1 MLFCVFLAILGA
13 AVVTGQDGS
22 LTAPSGVSFVGIG
35 YNIVEGNPEGNDKKH
50 GGIDHGLLVS
60 RKIFSLTYKTNE
72 LTGDSR
78 YKVPDQIAFSSRLSC
93 VEDKETNASIVFGSK
108 SYEAKLKADVEA
120 SGIYSYFK

>member
-22 LTAPSGVSFVGIG
+22 PSSVSFVGIG
-35 YNIVEGNPEGNDKKH
+35 YNIVEGNPEGDDKKH

-60 RKIFSLTYKTNE
+60 RKIFSLTYKTNK
-72 LTGDSR
+72 LTDG
-78 YKVPDQIAFSSRLSC
+78 YKVPDQIAFSPRLSC
-93 VEDKETNASIVFGSK
+93 VQDKETKASIVFGSK
-108 SYEAKLKADVEA
+108 SYQSKLRADVEA

>member
-1 MLFCVFLAILGA
+1 MLFCVFLAIFGA

-35 YNIVEGNPEGNDKKH
+35 YNIVEGNPEGDDKKH

-60 RKIFSLTYKTNE
+60 RKIFSLTYKTNK
-72 LTGDSR
+72 LTDG

-93 VEDKETNASIVFGSK
+93 VEDKETKASIVFDSK
-108 SYEAKLKADVEA
+108 SYQSKLKADVEA

>member
-22 LTAPSGVSFVGIG
+22 LTAPSDVSFVGIG
-35 YNIVEGNPEGNDKKH
+35 YNIVEGNPEGDDKKH

-78 YKVPDQIAFSSRLSC
+78 YKVPDQIAFSPRLSC
-93 VEDKETNASIVFGSK
+93 VEDKETKASIVFGSK
-108 SYEAKLKADVEA
+108 SHQSKLKADVEA

>member
-13 AVVTGQDGS
+13 AVVTGHDGP

-35 YNIVEGNPEGNDKKH
+35 YNIGEGNPEGGDKKH

-72 LTGDSR
+72 MTGDSR
-78 YKVPDQIAFSSRLSC
+78 YKVPDQ
-93 VEDKETNASIVFGSK
+93 
-108 SYEAKLKADVEA
+108 
-120 SGIYSYFK
+120 

>member
-22 LTAPSGVSFVGIG
+22 LTAPSGVSFVGIYIG
-35 YNIVEGNPEGNDKKH
+35 YNIVEGNPEGDDKKH

-60 RKIFSLTYKTNE
+60 RKIFSLTFKTNE

-78 YKVPDQIAFSSRLSC
+78 YKVP
-93 VEDKETNASIVFGSK
+93 
-108 SYEAKLKADVEA
+108 
-120 SGIYSYFK
+120 GIK

>member
-35 YNIVEGNPEGNDKKH
+35 YNIVEGNPEGDDKKH

-78 YKVPDQIAFSSRLSC
+78 YKLPDQIAFSSRLSC
-93 VEDKETNASIVFGSK
+93 VEDKETKASIVFGSK
-108 SYEAKLKADVEA
+108 SHQSKLKANVEA

>member
-1 MLFCVFLAILGA
+1 MLFCVFLAIFGA

-35 YNIVEGNPEGNDKKH
+35 YNIVEGNPEGDDKKH

-60 RKIFSLTYKTNE
+60 RKIFSLIYKTNK
-72 LTGDSR
+72 LTDG

-93 VEDKETNASIVFGSK
+93 VEDKETKASIVFDSK
-108 SYEAKLKADVEA
+108 SYQSKLKADVEA

>member
-1 MLFCVFLAILGA
+1 MLVSVFLAILGA

-35 YNIVEGNPEGNDKKH
+35 YNIVEGNPEGDDKKH

-78 YKVPDQIAFSSRLSC
+78 YKVPDQIAFSPRLSC
-93 VEDKETNASIVFGSK
+93 VEDKETKASIVFGSK
-108 SYEAKLKADVEA
+108 SYGSKLKAQVTKA
-120 SGIYSYFK
+120 PN

>member
-35 YNIVEGNPEGNDKKH
+35 YNIVEGNPGGDDKKH

-78 YKVPDQIAFSSRLSC
+78 HKVPDQIAFSPRLSC
-93 VEDKETNASIVFGSK
+93 VEDKETKASIVFGSK
-108 SYEAKLKADVEA
+108 SYQSKLKADVEA

>member
-35 YNIVEGNPEGNDKKH
+35 YNIVEGNPGGDDKKH

-60 RKIFSLTYKTNE
+60 RKIFSLTYKTNK
-72 LTGDSR
+72 LTSDSR
-78 YKVPDQIAFSSRLSC
+78 YKVPDQIAFSSRL
-93 VEDKETNASIVFGSK
+93 ERKRR
-108 SYEAKLKADVEA
+108 
-120 SGIYSYFK
+120 

>member
-35 YNIVEGNPEGNDKKH
+35 YNIVEGNPEGDDKKH

-78 YKVPDQIAFSSRLSC
+78 YKVPDQIAFSPRLSC
-93 VEDKETNASIVFGSK
+93 VEDKETKASIVFGSK
-108 SYEAKLKADVEA
+108 SHQSKLKADVEA

>member
-35 YNIVEGNPEGNDKKH
+35 YNIVEGNPEGDDKKH

-78 YKVPDQIAFSSRLSC
+78 YKLPDQIAFSSRLSC
-93 VEDKETNASIVFGSK
+93 VEDKETKTSIVFGSK
-108 SYEAKLKADVEA
+108 SSKLKADVEA

>member
-22 LTAPSGVSFVGIG
+22 LTAPSGISFVGIG
-35 YNIVEGNPEGNDKKH
+35 YNIVEGNPEGDDKKH

-78 YKVPDQIAFSSRLSC
+78 YKVPDQIAFSPRLSC
-93 VEDKETNASIVFGSK
+93 VEDKETKASIVFGSK
-108 SYEAKLKADVEA
+108 SHQSKLKADVEA

>member
-35 YNIVEGNPEGNDKKH
+35 YNIVEGNPEGDDKKH

-78 YKVPDQIAFSSRLSC
+78 YKLPDQIAFSSRLSC
-93 VEDKETNASIVFGSK
+93 VEDKETKASIVFGSK
-108 SYEAKLKADVEA
+108 SHQSKLKADVEA

>member
-35 YNIVEGNPEGNDKKH
+35 YNIVEGNPEGDDKKH

-72 LTGDSR
+72 LTVDSR
-78 YKVPDQIAFSSRLSC
+78 YKLPDQIAFSSRLSC
-93 VEDKETNASIVFGSK
+93 VEDKETKASIVFGSK
-108 SYEAKLKADVEA
+108 SHQSKLKADVEA

>member
-13 AVVTGQDGS
+13 AVVTGHDGP

-35 YNIVEGNPEGNDKKH
+35 YNIVEGNPEGDDKKH

-72 LTGDSR
+72 LTVDSR
-78 YKVPDQIAFSSRLSC
+78 YKLPDQIAFSSRLSC
-93 VEDKETNASIVFGSK
+93 VEDKETKASIVFGSK
-108 SYEAKLKADVEA
+108 SHQSKLKADVEA

>member
-35 YNIVEGNPEGNDKKH
+35 YNIVEGNPEGDDKKH

-78 YKVPDQIAFSSRLSC
+78 YKVPDQIAFSPRLSC
-93 VEDKETNASIVFGSK
+93 VEDKETKASIVFGSK
-108 SYEAKLKADVEA
+108 SHQSKLKANVEA

>member
-1 MLFCVFLAILGA
+1 MLFCVFLAIFGA

-35 YNIVEGNPEGNDKKH
+35 YNIVEGNPEGDDKKH
-50 GGIDHGLLVS
+50 GSIDHGLLVS
-60 RKIFSLTYKTNE
+60 RKIFSLTYKTNK
-72 LTGDSR
+72 LTDG

-93 VEDKETNASIVFGSK
+93 VEDKETKASIVFDSK
-108 SYEAKLKADVEA
+108 SYQSKLKADVEA

>member
-35 YNIVEGNPEGNDKKH
+35 YNIVEGNPEGDDKKH

-78 YKVPDQIAFSSRLSC
+78 YKVPDQIAFSPRLSC
-93 VEDKETNASIVFGSK
+93 VEDKETKASIVFGSK
-108 SYEAKLKADVEA
+108 SHQSKLKAEVEA

>member
-35 YNIVEGNPEGNDKKH
+35 YNIVEGNPEGDDKKH
-50 GGIDHGLLVS
+50 GSIDHGLLVS

-78 YKVPDQIAFSSRLSC
+78 YKVPDQIAFSPRLSC
-93 VEDKETNASIVFGSK
+93 VEDKETKASIVFGSK
-108 SYEAKLKADVEA
+108 SHQSKLKAEVEA

>member
-35 YNIVEGNPEGNDKKH
+35 YNIVEGNPEGDDKKH

-60 RKIFSLTYKTNE
+60 RKIFSLTYKTNK
-72 LTGDSR
+72 LTDG
-78 YKVPDQIAFSSRLSC
+78 YKVPDQIAISPRLSC
-93 VEDKETNASIVFGSK
+93 VEDKETKASIVFGSK
-108 SYEAKLKADVEA
+108 SYQSKLKADVEA

>member
-1 MLFCVFLAILGA
+1 MLVSVFLAILGA

-22 LTAPSGVSFVGIG
+22 LTALSVVSFVGIG
-35 YNIVEGNPEGNDKKH
+35 YNIVEGNPEGDDKKH

-78 YKVPDQIAFSSRLSC
+78 YKVPDQIAFSPRLSC
-93 VEDKETNASIVFGSK
+93 VEDKETKASIVFGSK
-108 SYEAKLKADVEA
+108 SYQSKLKAQVTKA
-120 SGIYSYFK
+120 PN